1 MMITNQLLYQLSY
14 KGMAGYINQKSYFA
28 IQNKTFSSQLLL
40 QLLAH
45 IANCRPFVTY
55 KSYSNRTRNPRACG
69 IVKFVPFMR
78 KTNQQRSDDDTK
90 KSKT

>member
-1 MMITNQLLYQLSY
+1 
-14 KGMAGYINQKSYFA
+14 MAGYINQKSYFA

>member
-1 MMITNQLLYQLSY
+1 
-14 KGMAGYINQKSYFA
+14 MAGYINQKPYFA